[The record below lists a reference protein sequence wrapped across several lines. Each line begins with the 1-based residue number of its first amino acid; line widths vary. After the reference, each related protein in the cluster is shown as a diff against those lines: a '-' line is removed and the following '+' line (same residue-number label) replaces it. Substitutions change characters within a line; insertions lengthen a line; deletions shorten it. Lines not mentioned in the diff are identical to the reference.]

1 MRHFRNRLGLLCLLS
16 LLLSVNLAA
25 AQDAGDISVVGSS
38 IMSELLRSLGEAAN
52 IGSLNMTAQGT
63 SKGIDRFCNGD
74 IDIAVASRAI
84 SSAEDAI
91 CHANEVAN
99 SEFLLAHKIVAFAAH
114 KAVPLSCISRSNLE
128 SLLKPSSSNQAAD
141 WSDYAA
147 DTAALPIVMFVPH
160 ESSLEYALVDGNVI
174 GDRLRG
180 DVERY
185 DLADDALATT
195 GETEGA
201 LAILPFGSDLAG
213 NDSIQVLETDSTDV
227 AGCVSP
233 SALSVEAGLYPFSQT
248 YYLYVNRTRLAHN
261 ELLKNFVQ
269 VMISPDAADA
279 LTKLG
284 FTPPTSE
291 IYRVNETTLTDPDSS
306 LALGGGETE
315 FEIPEELSGEI
326 DISGAANGYQ
336 LLERVSSRMPGEGAR
351 LQISIEAFG
360 QRAGVADL
368 CAGGVDI
375 AILDSLPRTLDMGA
389 CEGNEIVTVSIAI
402 GNHATV
408 LLGNA
413 ADQYTQCL
421 TIEQLDE
428 IWNASSTDTIMA
440 WNEIN
445 EAMPQQSMILFG
457 LSSVDRYADI
467 LLQGIHDAL
476 PPIRRDTEQNFDPL
490 YRAAA
495 VANVEG
501 SLTYMSWPDYQKVLG
516 NQQSN
521 VHLVSV
527 DAGSG
532 CVSPSAD
539 TIANGMYPLTR
550 PASLL
555 ANELSLTD
563 INVQSLLWS
572 LFSDDN
578 WALLE
583 REQFVGIK
591 RADLPARRR
600 QLETLFRQAE
610 AMAPPIDD
618 ASEPVDGGEA
628 TEDTSE

>member
-16 LLLSVNLAA
+16 LFLSVILAT

-38 IMSELLRSLGEAAN
+38 IMSELIRSMGEAAN

-63 SKGIDRFCNGD
+63 SKGIDRFCNGN

-91 CHANEVAN
+91 CLSNEVGH
-99 SEFLLAHKIVAFAAH
+99 SEFLFAHKIVAFAAH
-114 KAVPLSCISRSNLE
+114 KAVPLSCISSSNLE
-128 SLLKPSSSNQAAD
+128 SLLKPSSSNQTAD
-141 WSDYAA
+141 WSDYAT
-147 DTAALPIVMFVPH
+147 DSDALPIVMFVPH
-160 ESSLEYALVDGNVI
+160 ESSLEYAIVDGNII
-174 GDRLRG
+174 GDRLRA

-185 DLADDALATT
+185 VLADDALANTS
-195 GETEGA
+195 ETEGA
-201 LAILPFGSDLAG
+201 LAILPFSSDLARD
-213 NDSIQVLETDSTDV
+213 DSIQVLETDSIDDAV
-227 AGCVSP
+227 CVSP
-233 SALSVEAGLYPFSQT
+233 SAQSVEAGLYPFAQT
-248 YYLYVNRTRLAHN
+248 YYLYVNRTRLASS
-261 ELLKNFVQ
+261 ELLKNIVQ
-269 VMISPDAADA
+269 VLISPDSAVAF
-279 LTKLG
+279 TQLG

-291 IYRVNETTLTDPDSS
+291 TYALNETSLTDPDSS

-315 FEIPEELSGEI
+315 FEIPVELSGEI

-336 LLERVSSRMPGEGAR
+336 LLERVSSRMPGEGAQ
-351 LQISIEAFG
+351 LQVRIEAFG
-360 QRAGVADL
+360 QQAGVTDL

-375 AILDSLPRTLDMGA
+375 AILDSSPRTLEMDA
-389 CEGNEIVTVSIAI
+389 CEGNEIVTVSIDI

-413 ADQYTQCL
+413 ADQHTQCL
-421 TIEQLDE
+421 TTEQIGE
-428 IWNASSTDTIMA
+428 IWSASSTAPIMA
-440 WNEIN
+440 WNELD
-445 EAMPQQSMILFG
+445 EAMPQQNMILFG
-457 LSSVDRYADI
+457 LLSVDRYADI
-467 LLQGIHDAL
+467 LLQSIHDAV
-476 PPIRRDTEQNFDPL
+476 PPIRRDTEQHFDPL

-501 SLTYMSWPDYQKVLG
+501 SLTYMSWPDYQKVLD

-527 DAGSG
+527 DEGAG
-532 CVSPSAD
+532 CVSPSVD
-539 TIANGMYPLTR
+539 TITNGRYPLSR

-555 ANELSLTD
+555 ANELSLAD

-578 WALLE
+578 WTLLE
-583 REQFVGIK
+583 REQFVGVE

-610 AMAPPIDD
+610 SIAPPIED
-618 ASEPVDGGEA
+618 APEPVDGDEA
-628 TEDTSE
+628 TQDTSE